1 MKERV
6 YSKSTPKLDTVGE
19 GDITMLSIRK
29 GGNKLVMEKDSTM

>member
-6 YSKSTPKLDTVGE
+6 ESNNTPKMDAVGE

-29 GGNKLVMEKDSTM
+29 GWK